1 MHGGDMGAWLPTSAF
16 IGEPVGWGVGRLIL
30 ETACSLAMIAGP
42 VAFNLRGTETTR
54 VRGHAG
60 KR

>member
-1 MHGGDMGAWLPTSAF
+1 MGAWLPTSAF